1 MLQSNVLLY
10 QVTRNKKY
18 LKEAEQIASSVKD
31 HFYKNNKLPANYWF
45 NAVLLRGE
53 IALYHVDKNPEH
65 INFFIKY
72 ADSVW
77 NEERDKDG
85 LIGKPGKRKALIDQ
99 AAMIEIYARLAQLD
113 I

>member
-1 MLQSNVLLY
+1 M
-10 QVTRNKKY
+10 
-18 LKEAEQIASSVKD
+18 
-31 HFYKNNKLPANYWF
+31 
-45 NAVLLRGE
+45 LLRGE

-72 ADSVW
+72 ADNVW
-77 NEERDKDG
+77 NEERNKNG

-113 I
+113 IWIEMSFDLEIVLYEKYH